1 MATNAPQTK
10 HVKIDIKGMT
20 CAACSASVARALR
33 RADGELQVNVNL
45 ATNSATVLCDPSVS
59 EQMLVEIVNKTG
71 FSGTRKT
78 PFRHTE
84 EPLPHHHDEKTPQK
98 QAPDNRKEE
107 QYARSGT
114 QKKEM
119 RNKITEMVFN

>member
-1 MATNAPQTK
+1 MRNGLSCDA
-10 HVKIDIKGMT
+10 IKPLSS
-20 CAACSASVARALR
+20 CR
-33 RADGELQVNVNL
+33 
-45 ATNSATVLCDPSVS
+45 
-59 EQMLVEIVNKTG
+59 TG

-98 QAPDNRKEE
+98 QAPDNRQEE

-114 QKKEM
+114 QKKGM
-119 RNKITEMVFN
+119 RQDNTEMVFN